1 MYLFFPRR
9 KKYIDAYFSNF
20 VFVLAASKM
29 KIAFNLSFPFILKRQ
44 IMTHTLILRRHTILG
59 PTTRL
64 NGEIAK

>member
-1 MYLFFPRR
+1 
-9 KKYIDAYFSNF
+9 
-20 VFVLAASKM
+20 M

-64 NGEIAK
+64 NGEKAK